1 MFSLARLG
9 TVAGLFLLAQA
20 APAPLRRDVSS
31 SLLNNLD
38 LFAQYSAAAYCDE
51 NLNSTG
57 TKLTCSVGN
66 CPLVE
71 AASTQTLDEFNESSS
86 YGNPAGYLAADE
98 TNKLLVLSFRGSAD
112 LANWVAN
119 LNFGL
124 EDASD
129 LCSGCEVHSG
139 FWKAWSEI
147 ADTITSK
154 VESALSDHSDYSL
167 VLTGHSYGAALA
179 ALAATALRNSG
190 HSVELYN
197 YGQPRLGNEAL
208 ATYITDQNKGG
219 NYRVTHTNDI
229 VPKLPPTLL
238 GYHHFSPEYY
248 ISSADEATVT
258 TTDVTEV
265 TGIDATGGNDGTDGT
280 SIDAHRWYFIYISE
294 CS

>member
-20 APAPLRRDVSS
+20 APASLRR
-31 SLLNNLD
+31 
-38 LFAQYSAAAYCDE
+38 
-51 NLNSTG
+51 
-57 TKLTCSVGN
+57 
-66 CPLVE
+66 
-71 AASTQTLDEFNESSS
+71 
-86 YGNPAGYLAADE
+86 
-98 TNKLLVLSFRGSAD
+98 VLSFRGSAD

-190 HSVELYN
+190 HSVELVSY
-197 YGQPRLGNEAL
+197 P
-208 ATYITDQNKGG
+208 
-219 NYRVTHTNDI
+219 
-229 VPKLPPTLL
+229 
-238 GYHHFSPEYY
+238 HFVS
-248 ISSADEATVT
+248 
-258 TTDVTEV
+258 
-265 TGIDATGGNDGTDGT
+265 DGAPNLTK
-280 SIDAHRWYFIYISE
+280 
-294 CS
+294 